1 MTEDQTGNLVY
12 AVLGLML
19 VASSLFARR
28 LPLGQTLR
36 MALSWVAIFG
46 VMFVLFTFRAEF
58 KQVWQRVKSEF
69 VGGGSAMAD
78 GTLRVPQGE
87 DGHFHVDASING
99 HTVRLLV
106 DSGATTTSLSV
117 ATAKAAGLDVD
128 TDGFP
133 VIVETANGMAEA
145 RRARA
150 AQFDVG
156 PIKRSDFPV
165 LVAEGLGDG
174 NLIGMNF
181 LSTLK
186 GWRVEGDVLVLNP

>member
-1 MTEDQTGNLVY
+1 LTEDQTGNLVY
-12 AVLGLML
+12 AVLLL
-19 VASSLFARR
+19 VLVSSSLLARR

-36 MALSWVAIFG
+36 MALAWVGIFG
-46 VMFVLFTFRAEF
+46 AMFVLFTFRAEF
-58 KQVWQRVKSEF
+58 SKIWQRVKSEF
-69 VGGGSAMAD
+69 VSGGSTMAD

-87 DGHFHVDASING
+87 DGHFYVDARING

-117 ATAKAAGLDVD
+117 ATAKAAGLEVD
-128 TDGFP
+128 MDGFP
-133 VIVETANGMAEA
+133 VIVDTANGTAEA
-145 RRARA
+145 RRARVR
-150 AQFDVG
+150 QFDVG

-186 GWRVEGDVLVLNP
+186 SWRVEGNVLVLNP

>member
-12 AVLGLML
+12 VVLCLML
-19 VASSLFARR
+19 VSSSLLARR

-36 MALSWVAIFG
+36 MAMTWIGIFG
-46 VMFVLFTFRAEF
+46 VLFVLFTFRTEF
-58 KQVWQRVKSEF
+58 GQIWQRVKSEF

-78 GTLRVPQGE
+78 GTLRVPKGE

-99 HTVRLLV
+99 HKVRLLV

-117 ATAKAAGLDVD
+117 ATAKAAGLEVD
-128 TDGFP
+128 MDGFP

-145 RRARA
+145 RRARVV
-150 AQFDVG
+150 QFDVG